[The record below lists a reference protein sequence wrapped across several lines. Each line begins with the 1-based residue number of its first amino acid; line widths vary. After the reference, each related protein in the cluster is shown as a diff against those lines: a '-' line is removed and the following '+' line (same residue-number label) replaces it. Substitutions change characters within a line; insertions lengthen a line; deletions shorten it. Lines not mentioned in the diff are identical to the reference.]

1 MGSKAHRTWRVQFSG
16 ETPSCLKR
24 SRAPSSP
31 VKPPGSGVWS
41 SLNRCGGKSNDGVA
55 EGLTFPRAGFLTP
68 PIQSCYQHKGLEKQ
82 TMCFF
87 LVPFHVALMK
97 SSDRSNPREKSLIS
111 TYLKGSVHHG
121 EEDKTVGSWSS
132 RSCHIHN
139 GEQRAVMEFLLV
151 LLSVSLVYAIQTFL
165 PKEWLNL

>member
-1 MGSKAHRTWRVQFSG
+1 MPETEQSPKLPSETSRFRGLVLPEQMLG
-16 ETPSCLKR
+16 E
-24 SRAPSSP
+24 
-31 VKPPGSGVWS
+31 
-41 SLNRCGGKSNDGVA
+41 SNDGVA
-55 EGLTFPRAGFLTP
+55 EGLTFPKAVFLTP

-132 RSCHIHN
+132 RSRHIHN